1 MMKKL
6 STNVIMIGTFNLP
19 CAGYASGILLALG
32 TALSFGGQA
41 LAQTAQPPAGS
52 QLIQRPT
59 YSIVVPSSSLSRPE
73 DLGKAAHTNIRFIM
87 PKDLRAN
94 ARGVSPLVGPP
105 FAGYGFET
113 PASLACLYGLAVVTT
128 GCNPNSVTAVSTKG
142 SRAVA
147 LVDAYDYPTALTDLQ
162 KFSTQFGLP
171 APVLQ
176 VDYATATGT
185 CSGPKP
191 SPAAPQGWEGE
202 EALDLQMAHA
212 MAPHAKVI
220 LVEAQSSS
228 NTDLLGA
235 VQCANTLVS
244 AAGGGE
250 VSMSW
255 GGSEFSGETAYDT
268 YFSTANI
275 VYFAATGDL
284 PGVSWPS
291 TSQKVVAVGGTSISR
306 GVDSF
311 KFKRYTTWVEA
322 GGGISTQ
329 VARPSYQDSIS
340 GILGANRGVPDVAAD
355 ANPDT
360 GVWVYDSNPDS
371 GIGWYVYGGTSV
383 ASPLL
388 AGIVNAIGSFQ
399 ASTNAELVA
408 IYNAKAANA
417 TLDFVIPATGYCGP
431 YASYA
436 VATTWN
442 FCAGVGTPLEPLTPL
457 AQQ

>member
-1 MMKKL
+1 MKKL
-6 STNVIMIGTFNLP
+6 STNIAFIGAFSLP
-19 CAGYASGILLALG
+19 CTRYARAVLLAIG
-32 TALSFGGQA
+32 IALSFGGQA
-41 LAQTAQPPAGS
+41 LAQTAQPPAGAR
-52 QLIQRPT
+52 LIQRPT

-73 DLGKAAHTNIRFIM
+73 DFGKAAHTNIKFIM
-87 PKDLRAN
+87 PKDLKAN

-105 FAGYGFET
+105 FSGYGFET
-113 PASLACLYGLAVVTT
+113 PASLACIYGLAVFTT

-142 SRAVA
+142 SRVIA

-162 KFSTQFGLP
+162 KYSTQFGLP

-176 VDYATATGT
+176 VVYATATGT

-191 SPAAPQGWEGE
+191 SPAAPKGWEGE

-212 MAPHAKVI
+212 MAPNAKVI
-220 LVEAQSSS
+220 LVEAQSNS

-255 GGSEFSGETAYDT
+255 GEDEFSGQTTYDT

-275 VYFAATGDL
+275 VYFASTGDL

-291 TSQKVVAVGGTSISR
+291 TSKKVVAVGGTSISR
-306 GVDSF
+306 GVTTF
-311 KFKRYTTWVEA
+311 NFKRHSTWADA

-340 GILGANRGVPDVAAD
+340 GIVGANRGVPDVAAV

-360 GVWVYDSNPDS
+360 GVWVYDSNPNT

-388 AGIVNAIGSFQ
+388 AGIVNAMGSFR
-399 ASTNAELVA
+399 ASTKAELAA
-408 IYNAKAANA
+408 IYNAKAASA
-417 TLDFVIPATGYCGP
+417 TLDFAIPTTGYCGP
-431 YASYA
+431 YASYS

-442 FCAGVGTPLEPLTPL
+442 FCAGVGTPME
-457 AQQ
+457 

>member
-1 MMKKL
+1 MKNV
-6 STNVIMIGTFNLP
+6 SQNVIMIGAFGLP
-19 CAGYASGILLALG
+19 GARYASTVLLALG
-32 TALSFGGQA
+32 TALSFFGQA

-59 YSIVVPSSSLSRPE
+59 YSIVVPPSSLSRPE
-73 DLGKAAHTNIRFIM
+73 DYGKAAHTNIRFIM

-94 ARGVSPLVGPP
+94 AKGVPHLVGPP
-105 FAGYGFET
+105 FSGYGFET
-113 PASLACLYGLAVVTT
+113 PASLACLYGLAVFTT

-162 KFSTQFGLP
+162 TFSTQFGLP

-176 VDYATATGT
+176 VVYATAAGACTG
-185 CSGPKP
+185 PVP
-191 SPAAPQGWEGE
+191 PPAAPQNWEGE

-235 VQCANTLVS
+235 VACANTLVS
-244 AAGGGE
+244 TAGGGE

-255 GGSEFSGETAYDT
+255 GEAEFSGQTANDT

-275 VYFAATGDL
+275 VYFASTGDS

-291 TSQKVVAVGGTSISR
+291 TSKKVVAVGGTSISR
-306 GVDSF
+306 AVDSF
-311 KFKRYTTWVEA
+311 NFEHHSTWGEA
-322 GGGISTQ
+322 GGGMSTQ
-329 VARPSYQDSIS
+329 VAIPSYQNSIS
-340 GILGANRGVPDVAAD
+340 AIVGANRGVPDVAAD

-360 GVWVYDSNPDS
+360 GVWVYDSNPDT

-388 AGIVNAIGSFQ
+388 AGIVNAMGSFR
-399 ASTNAELVA
+399 ASTHAELRA
-408 IYNAKAANA
+408 IYGAKDASP
-417 TLDFVIPATGYCGP
+417 TLDFTIPTTGYCGL
-431 YASYA
+431 YASYTVDTA
-436 VATTWN
+436 WN
-442 FCAGVGTPLEPLTPL
+442 FCAGVGTPMEPATPL
-457 AQQ
+457 AQH